1 MNYQFGPF
9 SILQLGSIMSCLSL
23 RKAPHSI
30 CRLRSLRSQKYS
42 WAPWP
47 FPSTENW
54 MDFNMFSYTVWKEE
68 NLKGEDSPAKKVRRI
83 TTETWN
89 HLRSSSSGF
98 GHTWSVNIPNLQ
110 QQRRKCHQ
118 SGKGT
123 EGTDCRTSLPF
134 LWQPGF
140 VHQRVVIHNAH
151 PKALAAVVGGSLVR
165 ERWRTVWRK
174 SW

>member
-9 SILQLGSIMSCLSL
+9 SMLQLGSIMSCLSL

-47 FPSTENW
+47 FPLTENW

-68 NLKGEDSPAKKVRRI
+68 NLKGEDSPAKKSSQNHHWNLKPSAFILFRLWQHMIRKYPQPP
-83 TTETWN
+83 TTKAKMPPK
-89 HLRSSSSGF
+89 R
-98 GHTWSVNIPNLQ
+98 Q
-110 QQRRKCHQ
+110 D
-118 SGKGT
+118 GK
-123 EGTDCRTSLPF
+123 GTDCRTSLPF

-151 PKALAAVVGGSLVR
+151 PKALAAVVDGSLVR